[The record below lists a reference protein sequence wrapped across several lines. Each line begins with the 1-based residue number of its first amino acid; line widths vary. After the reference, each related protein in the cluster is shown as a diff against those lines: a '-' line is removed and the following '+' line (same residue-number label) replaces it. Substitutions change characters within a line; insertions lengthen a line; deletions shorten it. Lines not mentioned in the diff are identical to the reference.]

1 MGSVAIIGKTGQRGG
16 KVESRLAEMEAAFLA
31 DGGSWKE
38 FKLGDLF
45 EFKAIK
51 QAKSQSSI
59 PTDESNFGVNY
70 VIQSTFNNM
79 IARKVSRQWLIDNY
93 EAPVS
98 GNKIVLGVTLPAVS
112 YQPDEFGASQVITAS
127 ADWLNPK
134 IGLFIVTLIKKLM
147 YQFSYSQKPGMQI
160 YKNMQ
165 IMLPEK
171 NNAIAFDYMERFV
184 QQLHAFRVQLLNKWL
199 KMSNLSDVNLSKDE
213 ENALAQLS
221 SSLKPFAIKDLFN
234 QITQGERVT
243 KAEQISGSLN
253 FVMSGVTNTGVVR
266 QIGNAVQKFPE
277 NSITIDI
284 FGNVFYRNYEFGASD
299 DVGVYWNTTERKI
312 NKHAMLY
319 LAASLQKSMTGR
331 FDYGFKLR
339 ASKSHN
345 LTCML
350 PEKNGK
356 PDIELMAKIGR
367 AVEKLVIADVAAF
380 TKCEIAA
387 YQTIVA

>member
-1 MGSVAIIGKTGQRGG
+1 
-16 KVESRLAEMEAAFLA
+16 MENEFLA
-31 DGGSWKE
+31 NGGSWKE

-45 EFKAIK
+45 TFKAIK
-51 QAKSQSSI
+51 QAKSQGNI
-59 PTDESNFGVNY
+59 PTDESEQGVNY

-79 IARKVSRQWLIDNY
+79 ISRKVNRKWLIDNN

-127 ADWLNPK
+127 ADWLNHK
-134 IGLFIVTLIKKLM
+134 IGLFIVTSIKKLM

-171 NNAIAFDYMERFV
+171 DGQIAFDYMERFV
-184 QQLHAFRVQLLNKWL
+184 RQLHAERVQELHAFL
-199 KMSNLSDVNLSKDE
+199 KVSNLSDVKLSKDE

-221 SSLKPFAIKDLFN
+221 GSLKPFAIKEIFKYI
-234 QITQGERVT
+234 QQGERVT
-243 KAEQISGSLN
+243 KAEQFAGTLP
-253 FVMSGVTNTGVVR
+253 FVMSGVTNTGVVGK
-266 QIGNAVQKFPE
+266 IGNVVQKFPK

-284 FGNVFYRNYEFGASD
+284 FGNAFYRVFAFGASD
-299 DVGVYWNTTERKI
+299 DVGVFWNEEEHELP
-312 NKHAMLY
+312 KHAMLY
-319 LAASLQKSMTGR
+319 LAASLQKSLTGR

-339 ASKSHN
+339 ASKSHD
-345 LTCML
+345 LTCLL

-356 PDIELMAKIGR
+356 PDVELMALIGR
-367 AVEKLVIADVAAF
+367 AVEKLVIADVVAF
-380 TKCEIAA
+380 SEREMAA
-387 YQTIVA
+387 YKQVVA